1 MNVLTLLIYRVF
13 FYNINMYLVS
23 LYFDEKTN
31 EILNKWKDP
40 SRDVPNHITV
50 ASFDTDV
57 KDIKDYFSLE
67 GIFSSEV
74 HFVSQGILGKDNVVI
89 YVLLNEYIHEISKSV
104 HDCLERIPGVKISL
118 KYRVWGWIPHVTMAS
133 KCTDDQIQSLFL
145 NKRALFHDFPGMVTK
160 IAISKT
166 NPYEDIVVWDLTG
179 KEI

>member
-1 MNVLTLLIYRVF
+1 
-13 FYNINMYLVS
+13 MYLVS

-31 EILNKWKDP
+31 GILNQWKDP

-57 KDIKDYFSLE
+57 KDIKAYFSLE

-89 YVLLNEYIHEISKSV
+89 YVLLNEYLHELSKSV
-104 HDCLERIPGVKISL
+104 HESLNRIPDVKISL

-133 KCTDDQIQSLFL
+133 KCTKGRIQSYFL
-145 NKRALFHDFPGMVTK
+145 NNIALFHDFTGKVTK

-179 KEI
+179 KET